1 MPERHRS
8 RTQVLSPLRG
18 ATAQEEDAPI
28 IGRVAHRGNK
38 GIQGDLQVTPDPNAK
53 DKPHPGGTLPTVGN
67 ADPNR
72 VAAPERRREILKLV
86 KEFGP
91 WNINGETLSRK
102 YGVSRQQISRDLKY
116 VMDKIKPEDVG
127 GIVKC
132 LNIGYEKAIKVCLT
146 EMNRADNA
154 QPLDA
159 AKVRISAAKAIADVT
174 QKYAD
179 FLERFGIKEKV
190 ADKVEMTGDVKI
202 IQVMK
207 EWLKTPTPLTSG
219 SSSEASGTSPILP
232 KKNST

>member
-1 MPERHRS
+1 MTPE
-8 RTQVLSPLRG
+8 
-18 ATAQEEDAPI
+18 
-28 IGRVAHRGNK
+28 
-38 GIQGDLQVTPDPNAK
+38 PNAK
-53 DKPHPGGTLPTVGN
+53 DKLPAYSN

-72 VAAPERRREILKLV
+72 TPSPERRREILKLV

-91 WNINGETLSRK
+91 WNINGDTLSRK

-116 VMDKIKPEDVG
+116 VMNQIKPEDVG

-207 EWLKTPTPLTSG
+207 EWLKTPIPSTSG
-219 SSSEASGTSPILP
+219 SSSEASGTSPTLP